1 MKKGK
6 WKAII
11 IPGIICVLVL
21 IVSVWYSVKFNES
34 RLVVPTDV
42 ETYEFSFKDLP
53 MICSIVLTMA
63 YIWYLMICLGKTS
76 IQQKKSILETNRT
89 RKIDPKLGI
98 LGFLGFMGFRGF
110 WTYSTTGNVL
120 PFMAFTFFGF
130 FGFFYEGKMSNTYM
144 DERFRENANKAQFMA
159 LKVAF
164 TVIIIEFVF
173 LSVGSYFISM
183 EYMFITLHILIALSI
198 ALAVFLSE
206 YLLYRYDHD
215 EYRDSGCNESG
226 YSDDGYDIAQHAGKK
241 SMEE

>member
-1 MKKGK
+1 MRREIDIMKKGK

-21 IVSVWYSVKFNES
+21 IASVWYSVKFNES

-42 ETYEFSFKDLP
+42 ETYEFSPKDLP
-53 MICSIVLTMA
+53 MICSIVLTIA
-63 YIWYLMICLGKTS
+63 YIGYLMICLGKTS

-89 RKIDPKLGI
+89 RKIDPKLGL

-120 PFMAFTFFGF
+120 PFMTFTFFGF

-144 DERFRENANKAQFMA
+144 DERFKENVNRAQLKA
-159 LKVAF
+159 LKTAF
-164 TVIIIEFVF
+164 SFIIVELVF
-173 LSVGSYFISM
+173 LSLGGYFMSP
-183 EYMFITLHILIALSI
+183 EYMFIVLHILIALSV
-198 ALAVFLSE
+198 ALALFLSE

-215 EYRDSGCNESG
+215 GYVDNECRDEYSG
-226 YSDDGYDIAQHAGKK
+226 K
-241 SMEE
+241 

>member
-21 IVSVWYSVKFNES
+21 IASVWYSVKFNES

-42 ETYEFSFKDLP
+42 ETYEFSPKDLP
-53 MICSIVLTMA
+53 MICSIVLTIA
-63 YIWYLMICLGKTS
+63 YIGYLMICLGKTS

-89 RKIDPKLGI
+89 RKIDPKLGL
-98 LGFLGFMGFRGF
+98 LGFFGFMGFRGF
-110 WTYSTTGNVL
+110 WTYNTAGNVL

-144 DERFRENANKAQFMA
+144 DERFRENANRAQLMA

-215 EYRDSGCNESG
+215 EYRDSGCNESE
-226 YSDDGYDIAQHAGKK
+226 YSDDEYDSAQYDGKK

>member
-1 MKKGK
+1 M
-6 WKAII
+6 
-11 IPGIICVLVL
+11 

-53 MICSIVLTMA
+53 MICSIALTIA
-63 YIWYLMICLGKTS
+63 YIGYLMICLGKTS

-89 RKIDPKLGI
+89 RKIDPKLGL

-110 WTYSTTGNVL
+110 WTYNTAGNVL